1 MPHIQQLSSHVADL
15 IAAGE
20 VVERPASVVKEL
32 VENAIDAGASAIV
45 VEIQR
50 GGMGLIRVTDNG
62 CGIAPG
68 ELPTAFLRHA
78 TSKLRSAEDLARIGT
93 LGFRGEALAAISA
106 VSRVDVLTRR
116 PEDTVG
122 AAIHGEGGHMGPVR
136 EEGAPEGTTIRV
148 ADLFYN
154 TPARLKFMK
163 KDSTETAAVA
173 GLMQHLALSHPDIS
187 FKFIKDGQEAL
198 HTPGDGKLESAVY
211 AALGREFAKTLVPV
225 DGRGGDIGVRG
236 FVTAPVNGRGS
247 RSMQVFFVNGRFI
260 KSQLLTAALEEG
272 YRNQL
277 MKGRFPGCVLEVTL
291 PVTAVDVNVHPA
303 KTQVKFARE
312 HDVFDAV
319 FHTVM
324 DALDARGG
332 AVTKP
337 VSQPQQAQNPR
348 QDFFQ
353 SMDAKTYREQ
363 GNKPAA
369 PAPKPAF
376 APQPAREEVRPAFS
390 AQPVKQA
397 EPAKPGWNTEWRST
411 AKVADSVQPI
421 WPPRDTVKRAPTS
434 ALGQAPA
441 SVTAKP
447 EPAPQAEKAAEPA
460 PAPKPFVPFVPAI
473 PAVPAQQT
481 AMELPGQ
488 ETVMPQEAPWRI
500 AGEVLH
506 TYIICEDDA
515 DALWL
520 IDMHA
525 AHERINFD
533 RLLAAKEPPMRQAL
547 LQPIAVEPGREDAAL
562 LLENLELLEQF
573 GFGCEDFGDG
583 AILVREVPAD
593 LDAADTAATLEEFA
607 QNLRSGRSLDEKREA
622 LLHTMACKAAIKG
635 GWTSDPTELKVLVE
649 KVQSG
654 EVRYCPHGRPVV
666 VKVTKYELEKL
677 FKRA

>member
-78 TSKLRSAEDLARIGT
+78 TSKLRSAEDLAKIGT

-163 KDSTETAAVA
+163 KDSAETAAVA

-421 WPPRDTVKRAPTS
+421 WPPRDTVKHTPTS

-447 EPAPQAEKAAEPA
+447 KPAPQAEKAAEPA
-460 PAPKPFVPFVPAI
+460 PAPKPFVPAI

-515 DALWL
+515 DTLWL
-520 IDMHA
+520 IDKHA

-533 RLLAAKEPPMRQAL
+533 RLLAAKEPPMRQTL

-635 GWTSDPTELKVLVE
+635 GWTSDPAELKVLVE